1 MWIASPSLPC
11 LVVSVT
17 LFVITLSLRGTI
29 IGLMSII
36 VVVVCSLF
44 IRSEQPKVCCV
55 KSVYCTPLMSP
66 HAHRHLGFVSRADV
80 VDNEMH

>member
-66 HAHRHLGFVSRADV
+66 HAHRHLGFVADV